1 MTAIRV
7 LSVGFLWLINLFPQ
21 PEDIVVWQK
30 GYPSGDS
37 YCSNSVTSTRCW
49 NCEFPYILPYNRA
62 NRCVLFYLNKGFFCF
77 LSRISAMKEF
87 VT

>member
-30 GYPSGDS
+30 GYNLVIPI
-37 YCSNSVTSTRCW
+37 VPIR
-49 NCEFPYILPYNRA
+49 
-62 NRCVLFYLNKGFFCF
+62 
-77 LSRISAMKEF
+77 
-87 VT
+87 

>member
-21 PEDIVVWQK
+21 PDDILVVRQN

-37 YCSNSVTSTRCW
+37 YRSQFGNELTSTHCW
-49 NCEFPYILPYNRA
+49 NLS
-62 NRCVLFYLNKGFFCF
+62 FFHTF
-77 LSRISAMKEF
+77 RLKLRLTG
-87 VT
+87 V